1 MLSCVMGM
9 MGTEVCIRDVLFE
22 EKTVYFPQLLTLH
35 FSMDWTT
42 VLAGIRNCSYM
53 GLLGAQDRSL
63 LIPLHAWKI
72 STIIFATTLQ

>member
-1 MLSCVMGM
+1 MLSCVMGT
-9 MGTEVCIRDVLFE
+9 MGTEVCIRGVLFE

-42 VLAGIRNCSYM
+42 VVADIRNCSYM